1 MNDPT
6 TPASE
11 EPLAFNLLDERWL
24 PVTWHG
30 GAAGA
35 VGLRELFAR
44 SADIAGLAEPS
55 PPAFVA
61 LHRVLL
67 AITHRA
73 LTLQFGRWSDTD
85 RARWYREGL
94 PLQAFERYFDL
105 WRERFWLFH
114 PTQPFMQV
122 AALAALPQ
130 TQPPKPW
137 TQISL
142 ESACGDNPVL
152 FDHSVDSLPR
162 AVSPDRA
169 LRSLLGFLQFAA
181 GGRVKDVLGKGEGHK
196 GALCDSAAILPVGAS
211 LHQTV
216 LLALHPSARAL
227 DEIDADCP
235 SWEKPPLL
243 ADDLTPAL
251 TLATGP
257 NDRYTRC
264 IRAALLRRDST
275 GAVVQV
281 HFCKGWELLE
291 DDNAADPMN
300 AFRQGTDK
308 WIRLRFAEGRA
319 AWRDLP
325 ALLPSPAGSIW
336 RPAAVLDW
344 AQNLFEAAGAWDD
357 ELEAT
362 VAGMAANQGKM
373 LESRIERFRLPQGLF
388 SAAENA
394 AALRGQLQRAEELF
408 GQLRQLANRCAALA
422 LPNAASKETRRQARN
437 AVDVGPLAATFF
449 ARTERGLPELLAW
462 LGKGATDEAH
472 AAWQATLFDAAR
484 LAWAAAG
491 DMLGPSA
498 AALRARA
505 LTEDAF
511 LALVRPLRPDPPQ
524 TPLSPSTNPTT
535 EEVSP

>member
-1 MNDPT
+1 MNEPN
-6 TPASE
+6 TPAGE
-11 EPLAFNLLDERWL
+11 HPPAFNLLDEPWL
-24 PVTWHG
+24 PVLWRSGTPG
-30 GAAGA
+30 E

-44 SADIAGLAEPS
+44 SADIASLTEPS

-61 LHRVLL
+61 LHRLLL
-67 AITHRA
+67 AMTHRA
-73 LTLQFGRWSDTD
+73 LTLQFGRWADAD

-94 PLQAFERYFDL
+94 PLQAFERYFEL

-142 ESACGDNPVL
+142 ESAGGNNPVI
-152 FDHSVDSLPR
+152 FDHSVDDFPR
-162 AVSPDRA
+162 AVEPA
-169 LRSLLGFLQFAA
+169 KAMRSLVGFLQFAA
-181 GGRVKDVLGKGEGHK
+181 GGPVKVLRKDGFGRK
-196 GALCDSAAILPVGAS
+196 GALFDSAAILPVGTS
-211 LHQTV
+211 LHQT
-216 LLALHPSARAL
+216 LLLSLHPAARAQ
-227 DEIDADCP
+227 DEIDADRP
-235 SWEKPPLL
+235 AWERPPLQ

-251 TLATGP
+251 TLPTGP
-257 NDRYTRC
+257 NDRYTRRC
-264 IRAALLRRDST
+264 RAVLLRREPDGSV
-275 GAVVQV
+275 AHV
-281 HFCKGWELLE
+281 HFCEGQDLLE

-308 WIRLRFAEGRA
+308 WIRLRFTEGRS

-325 ALLPSPAGSIW
+325 ALLPSPVGGIW
-336 RPAAVLDW
+336 RPAAVLNW

-373 LESRIERFRLPQGLF
+373 LQSRIERFRLPQGLF
-388 SAAENA
+388 AAADNA
-394 AALRGQLQRAEELF
+394 AALRVHLQQVEELF
-408 GQLRQLANRCAALA
+408 TQLRQVANRREAHA
-422 LPNAASKETRRQARN
+422 LPNAASKETQKQARN
-437 AVDVGPLAATFF
+437 AVDAGPLAATFF
-449 ARTERGLPELLAW
+449 ARAERGLPELLTW
-462 LGKGATDEAH
+462 LGKGATDAAH
-472 AAWQATLFDAAR
+472 STWQATLLDAAR

-491 DMLGPSA
+491 DLLGPST

-511 LALVRPLRPDPPQ
+511 LALVRPLRPSTSQSPA
-524 TPLSPSTNPTT
+524 SPSMQPTT